1 MGSGIR
7 TTTEAGGHTV
17 HEILDSLIEGVVV
30 FDHGLRLE
38 YANQNARFMFQLS
51 CEDCF
56 GRSIDEV
63 FPPEIARALAAPLRA
78 ALEGEFIHAHE
89 LVSRFPEGTEL
100 TLGIAVSELPSAPGE
115 PSSLVI
121 TARDLSVSRE
131 VERLQEIA
139 RAKEEFFSTVSHELR
154 TPLTSII
161 AYAEML
167 FSGYSG
173 TENDQ
178 REFLGII
185 KSEGERLNRLIDEVL
200 DLSRM
205 EANRLALHL
214 EEVDLRDCI
223 GSCVRGVEGMA
234 LQSGL
239 SLEFTPGE
247 TPAIATADAERLRQ
261 VVVNLLGNAIKFT
274 PAGGRITAGT
284 RTTDRSIESW
294 VSDTGIGIPE
304 EDLERVFAK
313 FERVDRPGAMVKGTG
328 LGLPISRGL
337 VERMGGRIWAESKPG
352 EGTTIRFTLPR
363 AR

>member
-1 MGSGIR
+1 MSSGTRI
-7 TTTEAGGHTV
+7 TPDPHVHTV
-17 HEILDSLIEGVVV
+17 HEILDSLIEGVAV
-30 FDHGLRLE
+30 FDHELRLE

-51 CEDCF
+51 PEDCS
-56 GRSIDEV
+56 GQTLEEC
-63 FPPEIARALAAPLRA
+63 FPPEIAAALAAPLRS
-78 ALEGEFIHAHE
+78 ALEGEMVHAHE

-100 TLGIAVSELPSAPGE
+100 TLGIAISELPSPPGQ
-115 PSSLVI
+115 PASLVI

-131 VERLQEIA
+131 VERLQDIA

-154 TPLTSII
+154 TPLTSMI

-167 FSGYSG
+167 LSGCSG
-173 TENDQ
+173 TEEDQ

-185 KSEGERLNRLIDEVL
+185 RSEGQRLNRLIDEVL

-205 EANRLALHL
+205 EANRLTLRL
-214 EEVDLRDCI
+214 EEVDLRDCM
-223 GSCVRGVEGMA
+223 GSCVRGIEGMA

-239 SLEFTPGE
+239 SIEFHPCPE
-247 TPAIATADAERLRQ
+247 PAIASADAERLRQ
-261 VVVNLLGNAIKFT
+261 VLVNLLGNAIKFT
-274 PAGGRITAGT
+274 PSGGRIGAGMKVAE
-284 RTTDRSIESW
+284 RFIESW

-304 EDLERVFAK
+304 EDLDRVFAT
-313 FERVDRPGAMVKGTG
+313 FERVDRPGELVKGTG

-352 EGTTIRFTLPR
+352 DGTTIRFTLPR